1 MNFNLYLKE
10 DETGQQR
17 NKLAKLAGESRNA
30 LVRQAVGDW
39 LSKHDKPQWPDEVL
53 ERITGRGFE
62 MRSIRT
68 LSD

>member
-1 MNFNLYLKE
+1 MNFNLYLE

-17 NKLAKLAGESRNA
+17 NKWAKRAGESRNA
-30 LVRQAVGDW
+30 LIRQVVGEG
-39 LSKHDKPQWPDEVL
+39 LSKHDKPQWPDEML
-53 ERITGRGFE
+53 ERITDRGLE

>member
-1 MNFNLYLKE
+1 MNFNLYLE

-17 NKLAKLAGESRNA
+17 NKWAKRAGESRNA
-30 LVRQAVGDW
+30 LIRQVVGDG
-39 LSKHDKPQWPDEVL
+39 LSKHDKPQWPDEML
-53 ERITGRGFE
+53 ERITGRGLE